1 MVEALKHNFMGES
14 IMPRI
19 SMVRKPT
26 QAEFRR
32 LNELVEE
39 APTPRQRRKAYALV
53 LYYLGMNA
61 RDIAAALGV
70 HPNTIY
76 TDLQA
81 FGQRGWASLQETAPM
96 GAPARLQETQI
107 QKIRRIAET
116 APVELGEPYGRWSL
130 TTLRTYLIRHHILR
144 HISREHLR
152 QLLKKGAST
161 GGISN
166 AN

>member
-1 MVEALKHNFMGES
+1 MGEALNDNFMGES
-14 IMPRI
+14 AMPRFL
-19 SMVRKPT
+19 MVRKPT
-26 QAEFRR
+26 AAEFRR
-32 LNELVEE
+32 LNELIEE
-39 APTPRQRRKAYALV
+39 VPTPRQRRKAQALV
-53 LYYLGMNA
+53 LYYTGMNT

-76 TDLQA
+76 ADLQA
-81 FGQRGWASLQETAPM
+81 FGQHGWASIQEAAPM

-107 QKIRRIAET
+107 REVRRIAQT

-144 HISREHLR
+144 KISREHLR

-161 GGISN
+161 GGVSN